1 MASDEVITPANNVPF
16 AEFCILLE
24 NIQNK
29 KAKAEKEKVLTNFLN
44 DLRVQ
49 VANVRNGKKV

>member
-1 MASDEVITPANNVPF
+1 MASDEVIIPANNVSF

-29 KAKAEKEKVLTNFLN
+29 KAKPEKEKVLTSFFNN
-44 DLRVQ
+44 LRIKI
-49 VANVRNGKKV
+49 AEISGKKV

>member
-1 MASDEVITPANNVPF
+1 MASNEVVIPANNVSF

-29 KAKAEKEKVLTNFLN
+29 KAKPEKEKVLTAFFNNFRIN
-44 DLRVQ
+44 
-49 VANVRNGKKV
+49 VANIAGKKV